1 MTRYHAT
8 SNGNIAFTATEELEA
23 DRETAEWA
31 AGADDRA
38 AVEARTKRNDL
49 IQETDFHALTD
60 VEMTAEIT
68 AYRQE
73 LRDITAQEDFP
84 ANIVWPTVK
93 TIKVE
98 DSTIEDSTIE
108 DSTIEELDLI

>member
-8 SNGNIAFTATEELEA
+8 SNGNIAFTASEELEA
-23 DRETAEWA
+23 DKETAEWA

-38 AVEARTKRNDL
+38 AVEARTKRNNL

-84 ANIVWPTVK
+84 ANITWPTVQAPVQAP
-93 TIKVE
+93 VE
-98 DSTIEDSTIE
+98 APKESTVQAPE
-108 DSTIEELDLI
+108 